1 MSTLDTKALII
12 PEDATE
18 EEFAQYMV
26 QLRKQV
32 KRWQA
37 NHKDSL
43 LGKNVSCGIKA
54 ACNMAFAGESLGDC
68 INNTVVEKCAL
79 DL

>member
-1 MSTLDTKALII
+1 MSTLDTKPLII

-18 EEFAQYMV
+18 EEFAQSMV

-32 KRWQA
+32 KRWLLE
-37 NHKDSL
+37 HKGSL
-43 LGKNVSCGIKA
+43 LGENVSYGIKA
-54 ACNMAFAGESLGDC
+54 ACNMAYSGESLRDC
-68 INNTVVEKCAL
+68 INDTVVEKCAL

>member
-1 MSTLDTKALII
+1 MSTLDTKPLTI

-18 EEFAQYMV
+18 EEFAQSMV

-43 LGKNVSCGIKA
+43 LGKNVSYGIKT
-54 ACNMAFAGESLGDC
+54 ACNMAFAGESLCDN
-68 INNTVVEKCAL
+68 INGIIVEKCAL

>member
-1 MSTLDTKALII
+1 MSTLDTKPLII
-12 PEDATE
+12 SEDATE
-18 EEFAQYMV
+18 EEFAQSMV

-43 LGKNVSCGIKA
+43 LGKNVSYGIKA
-54 ACNMAFAGESLGDC
+54 ACNMTFAGESLGDC
-68 INNTVVEKCAL
+68 INDTVVEKCAL

>member
-1 MSTLDTKALII
+1 MSTLNSKPLTI

-18 EEFAQYMV
+18 EEFAQLMV

-37 NHKDSL
+37 NHRDSL
-43 LGKNVSCGIKA
+43 LGKNVSYGIKA
-54 ACNMAFAGESLGDC
+54 ACNMASAGESLCDC
-68 INNTVVEKCAL
+68 INDTVVEKCAI
-79 DL
+79 

>member
-1 MSTLDTKALII
+1 MSTLNTKPLII

-37 NHKDSL
+37 NHKYSL
-43 LGKNVSCGIKA
+43 LGKNVSYGIKA
-54 ACNMAFAGESLGDC
+54 ACNMAFAGESLC
-68 INNTVVEKCAL
+68 KNINDTVVEKCSI
-79 DL
+79 

>member
-1 MSTLDTKALII
+1 MSTLDIKPLII

-18 EEFAQYMV
+18 EEFAQSMV

-43 LGKNVSCGIKA
+43 LGKNVSYGIKA
-54 ACNMAFAGESLGDC
+54 ACNMAYAGESLC
-68 INNTVVEKCAL
+68 ENINEVIVEKCAI
-79 DL
+79 

>member
-1 MSTLDTKALII
+1 MSTLDTNQLTLS
-12 PEDATE
+12 ENATE

-43 LGKNVSCGIKA
+43 LGKNVSYGIKA
-54 ACNMAFAGESLGDC
+54 ACNMAYAGESLCDNVNEV
-68 INNTVVEKCAL
+68 IVEKCSI
-79 DL
+79 

>member
-1 MSTLDTKALII
+1 MSTLNFKPLTI

-18 EEFAQYMV
+18 EEFAQSMV

-37 NHKDSL
+37 NHRDSL
-43 LGKNVSCGIKA
+43 LGKNVSYGIKA
-54 ACNMAFAGESLGDC
+54 ACNMACAGESLGDS
-68 INNTVVEKCAL
+68 INGIIVEKCAL
-79 DL
+79 SL

>member
-1 MSTLDTKALII
+1 MSTLDTKHLII

-18 EEFAQYMV
+18 EEFAQSMV

-43 LGKNVSCGIKA
+43 LGKNVSYGIKA
-54 ACNMAFAGESLGDC
+54 ALNMSFAGESLC
-68 INNTVVEKCAL
+68 ENINEVIVEKCAI
-79 DL
+79 

>member
-1 MSTLDTKALII
+1 MSTLNTNPLTLSK
-12 PEDATE
+12 DATE

-43 LGKNVSCGIKA
+43 LGKNVSYGIKA
-54 ACNMAFAGESLGDC
+54 ACNMAYAGESLCDN
-68 INNTVVEKCAL
+68 INETIVEKCAL
-79 DL
+79 

>member
-1 MSTLDTKALII
+1 MSTLNTKPLII

-26 QLRKQV
+26 QLRTQV

-43 LGKNVSCGIKA
+43 LGKNVLYGIKA
-54 ACNMAFAGESLGDC
+54 ACNMAFAGESLCDSV
-68 INNTVVEKCAL
+68 NDTVVEKCSV
-79 DL
+79 

>member
-1 MSTLDTKALII
+1 MSTLDIKTLII

-18 EEFAQYMV
+18 EEFAQSMV

-43 LGKNVSCGIKA
+43 LGKNVSYGIKA

-68 INNTVVEKCAL
+68 INEVIVEKCAI
-79 DL
+79 

>member
-1 MSTLDTKALII
+1 MSTLNPKPII
-12 PEDATE
+12 LPEDATE
-18 EEFAQYMV
+18 AEFAQSML

-37 NHKDSL
+37 KHRDSL
-43 LGKNVSCGIKA
+43 LGKNVSYGIKA

-68 INNTVVEKCAL
+68 INDTVVERCSI
-79 DL
+79 

>member
-1 MSTLDTKALII
+1 MSTLDTKPLII

-18 EEFAQYMV
+18 EEFAQSML

-37 NHKDSL
+37 KHRDSL
-43 LGKNVSCGIKA
+43 LGKNVSYGIKA

-68 INNTVVEKCAL
+68 INDTVVEKCAL
-79 DL
+79 